1 MKGDAGQEAGRSGL
15 RPPLAGLWLKE
26 GRQIAGVTAAFIGAA
41 VFWTAIRVMGQL
53 DAVHVQIEEGF
64 PPPYRVRLL
73 DWPSF
78 FFPAF
83 VLWLAVVQLGG
94 ERSRGLD
101 RLTFFLPYAR
111 RTVFAV
117 KAALGAA
124 VIAAALLLSALVGFG
139 LVAGSPYRDV
149 VVFDPALGLRL
160 GTLFVDALALYALAM
175 LMGAIAGSG
184 GYQVALTIIFGVYPA
199 GVIGLLYLTAVV
211 HVEAL
216 HLQPLVEHWAPVEW
230 LRAHL
235 EAHKEEITDA
245 VIGLSPLLHS
255 VGAFVVGFPDP
266 LTGGTDP
273 AQEAAALWRLVPYD
287 LGMTAAFLA
296 AGAAGYAANRLE
308 LSRRM
313 LVVPELRPL
322 FLVGIPVHFALLG
335 GLVASGFGGPVT
347 GPGALVRFYF
357 GAAVLGGVV
366 YWGTRQ
372 RIFGPPRRRVIR
384 PSD

>member
-53 DAVHVQIEEGF
+53 DDVHFKIEEGF
-64 PPPYRVRLL
+64 PPPYRVRL

-83 VLWLAVVQLGG
+83 VLWLAMAQLGG

-111 RTVFAV
+111 GTVFAV

-230 LRAHL
+230 FRAHMQ
-235 EAHKEEITDA
+235 EIADA
-245 VIGLSPLLHS
+245 VIGLSPLLHFGES
-255 VGAFVVGFPDP
+255 FFGLPGL
-266 LTGGTDP
+266 LTGGADP
-273 AQEAAALWRLVPYD
+273 AQEAAAFWRLVPYD
-287 LGMTAAFLA
+287 LGMTAVFLL

-313 LVVPELRPL
+313 LVVPALRPL

-335 GLVASGFGGPVT
+335 GLIASGLVGGPMIGV
-347 GPGALVRFYF
+347 GSLVRFYF

-372 RIFGPPRRRVIR
+372 RIFGPPRRRR
-384 PSD
+384 GAPAG

>member
-15 RPPLAGLWLKE
+15 RPSLAGLWLKE

-53 DAVHVQIEEGF
+53 DDVQVKIGLGF
-64 PPPYRVRLL
+64 PSPYRVRL

-124 VIAAALLLSALVGFG
+124 VIAAAILLSALVGFG

-149 VVFDPALGLRL
+149 VVFDPTLGLRL

-175 LMGAIAGSG
+175 LMGAIAVSG
-184 GYQVALTIIFGVYPA
+184 GYQVALTIIFGVYPT

-216 HLQPLVEHWAPVEW
+216 RLGPLVEHWAPVEW
-230 LRAHL
+230 FRAHMQ
-235 EAHKEEITDA
+235 EIADA
-245 VIGLSPLLHS
+245 AIGLSPLLHS
-255 VGAFVVGFPDP
+255 VGAFVVGLPDL
-266 LTGGTDP
+266 LTGGSDP

-287 LGMTAAFLA
+287 LGMTAVFLA

-313 LVVPELRPL
+313 LVVPALRPL

-347 GPGALVRFYF
+347 GPGTLVRFYF
-357 GAAVLGGVV
+357 GAAVLGGVF

-372 RIFGPPRRRVIR
+372 RIFGPPRRRR
-384 PSD
+384 EAPAG